1 MPALGFLKKKKK
13 EKDSFG
19 TINAN
24 LCHHTGHFPSLIQAL
39 DCVSLL
45 NFNCPSNHP
54 ICPLCS
60 RRRRTHGIGL

>member
-24 LCHHTGHFPSLIQAL
+24 LCHHTDHFPSLIQAF
-39 DCVSLL
+39 DCVSFLS
-45 NFNCPSNHP
+45 FNCPSNHP
-54 ICPLCS
+54 VCSLCS
-60 RRRRTHGIGL
+60 RRRIHGIGL